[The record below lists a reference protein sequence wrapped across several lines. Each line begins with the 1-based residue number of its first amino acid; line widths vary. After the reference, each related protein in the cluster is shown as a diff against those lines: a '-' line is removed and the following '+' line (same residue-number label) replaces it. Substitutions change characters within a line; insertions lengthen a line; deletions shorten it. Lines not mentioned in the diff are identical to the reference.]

1 MRIGSQKKV
10 KREEKMPPKGLAEF
24 QLLLSVKM
32 AALVSFSLM
41 VPGPVEAI
49 YGGVLQYLVLS

>member
-1 MRIGSQKKV
+1 
-10 KREEKMPPKGLAEF
+10 MPPKGLAEF